1 MEINETRRIT
11 WIDNAKAIAIILVI
25 IGHISG
31 VGILGTFIYSFHMPL
46 FFFLSGLCYKSA
58 QIVKK
63 TVRLICIYCL
73 ACLIYTF
80 SWNVIINHQMLCLKE
95 EIYYLLYG
103 SYIEGNPACILWFLL
118 TLAFTMLLFYA
129 IDKYILKWGGGKKQ
143 INVLVVIIILLLG
156 MIISDLKVIFPF
168 RFQTVLVALPF
179 FAFGHF
185 YWKLENKYERNR
197 FLFLISLTIYIV
209 VSLLNGRVDM
219 ESNNYN
225 NYILFII
232 AAIGGIVLTINFS
245 KRIHVKFFAIIG
257 KNTLLIYLL
266 HIYLVMMIKYVLSF
280 LMRNELLIKLSSF
293 LITYFVIG
301 VLIYLKESCI
311 FKRLLRNL
319 NNKNTEV

>member
-1 MEINETRRIT
+1 MEINETKRII

-46 FFFLSGLCYKSA
+46 FFFLSGLCYKNA
-58 QIVKK
+58 KIVKK
-63 TVRLICIYCL
+63 TVRLIYIYCL

-95 EIYYLLYG
+95 EIYYLIYG
-103 SYIEGNPACILWFLL
+103 SYIEGNPASILWFLL

-129 IDKYILKWGGGKKQ
+129 IDKYILKWGKKQ

-185 YWKLENKYERNR
+185 YWKLEKYERNR
-197 FLFLISLTIYIV
+197 FLFLIPLTILYII

-232 AAIGGIVLTINFS
+232 VAIGGIVLTIFFS

-257 KNTLLIYLL
+257 KYTLLIYLL

-301 VLIYLKESCI
+301 LLIYLKESCI
-311 FKRLLRNL
+311 TKRLLRNL
-319 NNKNTEV
+319 NYKNTEV